1 MFKNDVPPNIFKS
14 MKNTPCNIYSSFKA
28 RNSSTSSVW
37 YLGIWVVLD
46 VDSLVVVV
54 VVVGS
59 LIFAV
64 DVGPNVVLSSR
75 LEKSG
80 LLVLVVIPGIS
91 FGYCSVVV
99 IGVVEVGIDSG
110 SSVGIEVTGEVTGEG
125 ILVAACVFWPSC
137 RFELWSKSEWPSSQ
151 DEVFVTS
158 WTSI

>member
-1 MFKNDVPPNIFKS
+1 

-54 VVVGS
+54 VVGS

-75 LEKSG
+75 
-80 LLVLVVIPGIS
+80 LVVIPGIS

-99 IGVVEVGIDSG
+99 IGVVEVGIDLG

-158 WTSI
+158 RTSI

>member
-1 MFKNDVPPNIFKS
+1 

-37 YLGIWVVLD
+37 YLGIWVVLN

-54 VVVGS
+54 VVES
-59 LIFAV
+59 LVFAV

-75 LEKSG
+75 LEISG
-80 LLVLVVIPGIS
+80 VLVVIPGIS

-99 IGVVEVGIDSG
+99 IGVVEVGTDAG

-125 ILVAACVFWPSC
+125 ILVAAFVFWPSC

>member
-37 YLGIWVVLD
+37 YLGIWVVLN

-54 VVVGS
+54 VVES
-59 LIFAV
+59 LVFAV

-75 LEKSG
+75 
-80 LLVLVVIPGIS
+80 LVVIPGIS

-99 IGVVEVGIDSG
+99 IGVVEVGTDSG
-110 SSVGIEVTGEVTGEG
+110 SRVGIEVTGEATGEG
-125 ILVAACVFWPSC
+125 ILVAAFVFWSSC
-137 RFELWSKSEWPSSQ
+137 GFELWSKSEWPSSQ

-158 WTSI
+158 RTSI

>member
-54 VVVGS
+54 VVES
-59 LIFAV
+59 LVFAV

-75 LEKSG
+75 LEISG

-125 ILVAACVFWPSC
+125 ILVAAFVFWPSC

-158 WTSI
+158 RTSI

>member
-1 MFKNDVPPNIFKS
+1 

-37 YLGIWVVLD
+37 YLGIWVVLN

-54 VVVGS
+54 VVES
-59 LIFAV
+59 LVFAV

-75 LEKSG
+75 LEISG
-80 LLVLVVIPGIS
+80 VLVVIPGIS

-99 IGVVEVGIDSG
+99 IGVVEVGTDAG

-125 ILVAACVFWPSC
+125 ILVATCVFWPSC

-158 WTSI
+158 RTSI

>member
-1 MFKNDVPPNIFKS
+1 MR
-14 MKNTPCNIYSSFKA
+14 NTPCNIYSSFKA

-54 VVVGS
+54 VVVVGS

-75 LEKSG
+75 LEIEKSG

-99 IGVVEVGIDSG
+99 IGVVDVDVLSCEITT
-110 SSVGIEVTGEVTGEG
+110 IEG
-125 ILVAACVFWPSC
+125 ILLTNVSLFGSLPLGLGQA
-137 RFELWSKSEWPSSQ
+137 
-151 DEVFVTS
+151 
-158 WTSI
+158 

>member
-1 MFKNDVPPNIFKS
+1 MYKNNLPPNIFKS
-14 MKNTPCNIYSSFKA
+14 MTNTPCKIYSSFKA

-37 YLGIWVVLD
+37 YLGIWVVLN

-54 VVVGS
+54 VVES
-59 LIFAV
+59 LVFAV

-75 LEKSG
+75 LEISG
-80 LLVLVVIPGIS
+80 VLVVIPGIS

-137 RFELWSKSEWPSSQ
+137 RFEVWSKSEWPSSQ

-158 WTSI
+158 RTSI

>member
-1 MFKNDVPPNIFKS
+1 MKNNDFKS
-14 MKNTPCNIYSSFKA
+14 MRNTPCNIYSSFKA

-54 VVVGS
+54 VVVVGS

-75 LEKSG
+75 LEIEKSG

-99 IGVVEVGIDSG
+99 IGVVDVGIDSG
-110 SSVGIEVTGEVTGEG
+110 FSVGIVVTGEVTGEG
-125 ILVAACVFWPSC
+125 ILVAAFVFWSSC

-158 WTSI
+158 RTSI

>member
-46 VDSLVVVV
+46 VDSLVVV

-125 ILVAACVFWPSC
+125 ILVATCVFWPSC

-158 WTSI
+158 RTSI

>member
-1 MFKNDVPPNIFKS
+1 MYKNNLPPNIFKS
-14 MKNTPCNIYSSFKA
+14 MTNTPCKIYSSFKA

-37 YLGIWVVLD
+37 YLGIWVVLN

-54 VVVGS
+54 VVES
-59 LIFAV
+59 LVFAV

-75 LEKSG
+75 LEISG
-80 LLVLVVIPGIS
+80 VLVVIPGIS

-99 IGVVEVGIDSG
+99 IGVVEVGIDLG

-137 RFELWSKSEWPSSQ
+137 RFEVWSKSEWPSSQ

-158 WTSI
+158 RTSI

>member
-1 MFKNDVPPNIFKS
+1 MLKNDVPPNIFKS

-37 YLGIWVVLD
+37 YLGIWVVLG
-46 VDSLVVVV
+46 VDSLV

>member
-1 MFKNDVPPNIFKS
+1 MR
-14 MKNTPCNIYSSFKA
+14 NTPCNIYSSFKV

-37 YLGIWVVLD
+37 YPGIWVVLD

-54 VVVGS
+54 VVGS
-59 LIFAV
+59 LIFAL
-64 DVGPNVVLSSR
+64 DVGPNVLSSR

-99 IGVVEVGIDSG
+99 IGVVDVGIDSG
-110 SSVGIEVTGEVTGEG
+110 FSVGIVVTGEVTGEG
-125 ILVAACVFWPSC
+125 ILVAAFVFWSSC

-158 WTSI
+158 RTSI

>member
-1 MFKNDVPPNIFKS
+1 

-54 VVVGS
+54 VVGS

-75 LEKSG
+75 
-80 LLVLVVIPGIS
+80 LVVIPGIS

-99 IGVVEVGIDSG
+99 IGVVEVGIDLG

-137 RFELWSKSEWPSSQ
+137 RFELWSKSEWPFSQ

>member
-1 MFKNDVPPNIFKS
+1 MR
-14 MKNTPCNIYSSFKA
+14 NTPCNIYSSFKA

-54 VVVGS
+54 GS

-75 LEKSG
+75 LEIEKSG

-99 IGVVEVGIDSG
+99 IGVVDVGIDSG
-110 SSVGIEVTGEVTGEG
+110 FSVGIVVTGEVTGEG
-125 ILVAACVFWPSC
+125 ILVAACVFWSSC
-137 RFELWSKSEWPSSQ
+137 RFELWSKLEWPSSQ

-158 WTSI
+158 RTSI

>member
-1 MFKNDVPPNIFKS
+1 MR
-14 MKNTPCNIYSSFKA
+14 NTPCNIYSSFKA

-54 VVVGS
+54 VVVVVGS

-75 LEKSG
+75 LEIEKSG

-99 IGVVEVGIDSG
+99 IGVVDVGIDSG
-110 SSVGIEVTGEVTGEG
+110 FSVGIVVTGEVTGEG
-125 ILVAACVFWPSC
+125 ILVAAFVFWSSC
-137 RFELWSKSEWPSSQ
+137 RFELWSKSERPSSQ
-151 DEVFVTS
+151 DEVLVTS
-158 WTSI
+158 RTSI

>member
-37 YLGIWVVLD
+37 YLGIWVVLN

-54 VVVGS
+54 VVES
-59 LIFAV
+59 LVFAV

-158 WTSI
+158 RTSI

>member
-37 YLGIWVVLD
+37 YLGIWVVLN

-54 VVVGS
+54 VVES
-59 LIFAV
+59 LVFAV

-75 LEKSG
+75 LEISG
-80 LLVLVVIPGIS
+80 VLVVIPGIS

-99 IGVVEVGIDSG
+99 IGVVEVGTDAG

>member
-1 MFKNDVPPNIFKS
+1 MT
-14 MKNTPCNIYSSFKA
+14 NTPCKIYSSFKA

-54 VVVGS
+54 VVGS

-75 LEKSG
+75 LEISG
-80 LLVLVVIPGIS
+80 VLVVIPGIS

-99 IGVVEVGIDSG
+99 IGVVEVVIDLG

-137 RFELWSKSEWPSSQ
+137 RFELRSKSEWPSTQ

-158 WTSI
+158 RTSI

>member
-1 MFKNDVPPNIFKS
+1 MR
-14 MKNTPCNIYSSFKA
+14 NTPCNIYSSFKA

-54 VVVGS
+54 GS

-75 LEKSG
+75 LEIEKSG

-99 IGVVEVGIDSG
+99 IGVVDVGIDSG
-110 SSVGIEVTGEVTGEG
+110 FSVGIVVTGEVTGEG
-125 ILVAACVFWPSC
+125 ILVAAFVFWSSC

-151 DEVFVTS
+151 DVVFVTS
-158 WTSI
+158 RTSI